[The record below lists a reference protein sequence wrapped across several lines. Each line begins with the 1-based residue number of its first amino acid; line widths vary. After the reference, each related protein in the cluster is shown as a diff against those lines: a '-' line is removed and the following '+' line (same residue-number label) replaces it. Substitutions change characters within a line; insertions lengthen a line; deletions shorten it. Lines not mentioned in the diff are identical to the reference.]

1 MLFVLISAIVPVLLC
16 HSLTSCFAW
25 WVVRLAT
32 DVITPHVTQ
41 ADYVNE
47 VSMFSMVMEPQGSS
61 PGRSYRYFTG
71 TPLWHF
77 GYGLSYTSFTV
88 TFAST
93 PGGPVTVS
101 NANLTATASF
111 QLRVTNTGE
120 VAGDEVVQG
129 YYVPNDSANPLRR
142 QIFAFQR
149 VHLAAGESTT
159 VTLSATPMAFVEV
172 DAAGDTYSVPGTFD
186 VLFTNG
192 NDQATATESG
202 QVQVTGTRRVVAT
215 FK

>member
-1 MLFVLISAIVPVLLC
+1 
-16 HSLTSCFAW
+16 
-25 WVVRLAT
+25 
-32 DVITPHVTQ
+32 
-41 ADYVNE
+41 
-47 VSMFSMVMEPQGSS
+47 MFSMVMEPQGSS

-77 GYGLSYTSFTV
+77 GYGLSYTSFSV
-88 TFAST
+88 DFGGSA
-93 PGGPVTVS
+93 PAGPVPVS
-101 NANLTATASF
+101 NSNLTAAASF
-111 QLRVTNTGE
+111 VLKVTNTGP

-129 YYVPNDSANPLRR
+129 YYTPNDSSNPLRR
-142 QIFAFQR
+142 QVFAFQR
-149 VHLAAGESTT
+149 VHLAAGESST

-172 DAAGDTYSVPGTFD
+172 DDAGDTYSTPGTFD

-192 NDQATATESG
+192 NDQPTATVSA